1 MEDYSTSP
9 VSGPRPK
16 YVSPLFANEILVWYF
31 DITTR
36 YRPRKIIMSDNLVLD
51 GEVREGFILLG
62 KKGVYKVEKFLGE
75 GSFGRVAKCKKLGT
89 DKVVAI
95 KIVSGS
101 AQTEINLLK
110 ELSKIDGDKHNL
122 VKMVDCFRYKSYT
135 CIAMELLDQSLY
147 DFMRERYNQPL
158 TVEEIKTI
166 AWQMIVALKGL
177 ESINLVHCDI
187 KLDNIM
193 LVDQVS
199 EPFRVKLIDFGVSDK
214 ITNMRTGCL
223 MQNMV
228 YRAPEVHLGLPLD
241 QRVDMWSLGYV
252 LCVLYTGTFIH
263 GWDSE
268 YDIIRAMVN
277 IFFTKTEEN
286 SGKKLWKLDTPLQQ
300 SLKTEKLREVEQFV
314 DLLKRMLMMDPSKR
328 ISPSEALRHPFF
340 TLGRMQPT
348 AGSNNTKPAAVE
360 GSAVPLQRAECLH
373 MEQLWFYCAAADPHK
388 HSEQHDSICIGCSC
402 SSPAAAGAEN
412 LQV

>member
-1 MEDYSTSP
+1 
-9 VSGPRPK
+9 
-16 YVSPLFANEILVWYF
+16 
-31 DITTR
+31 
-36 YRPRKIIMSDNLVLD
+36 MSDNLVLD

-214 ITNMRTGCL
+214 ITNMRTGRL

-277 IFFTKTEEN
+277 MQEKSVSDRFDFWSFDQLIPDHLEAA
-286 SGKKLWKLDTPLQQ
+286 KK
-300 SLKTEKLREVEQFV
+300 REVEQFV

-360 GSAVPLQRAECLH
+360 VHQQHEATQATNVPQR
-373 MEQLWFYCAAADPHK
+373 
-388 HSEQHDSICIGCSC
+388 
-402 SSPAAAGAEN
+402 PAAVLQESHKPEKKPGRIQQQRDAIKNHQGARRKRN
-412 LQV
+412 PATQQNRDFGQRLQTEAEIRRRRF

>member
-1 MEDYSTSP
+1 LRRDREGSS
-9 VSGPRPK
+9 
-16 YVSPLFANEILVWYF
+16 LILVWYF

-214 ITNMRTGCL
+214 ITNMRTGRL

-268 YDIIRAMVN
+268 YDIIR
-277 IFFTKTEEN
+277 
-286 SGKKLWKLDTPLQQ
+286 LDTPLQQ
-300 SLKTEKLREVEQFV
+300 SLKTEKS
-314 DLLKRMLMMDPSKR
+314 RMLMMDPSKR

-360 GSAVPLQRAECLH
+360 VHQQHEATQATNVPQR
-373 MEQLWFYCAAADPHK
+373 
-388 HSEQHDSICIGCSC
+388 
-402 SSPAAAGAEN
+402 PAAV
-412 LQV
+412 LQESHNFDSVFCL

>member
-1 MEDYSTSP
+1 
-9 VSGPRPK
+9 
-16 YVSPLFANEILVWYF
+16 
-31 DITTR
+31 
-36 YRPRKIIMSDNLVLD
+36 MSDNLVLD

-62 KKGVYKVEKFLGE
+62 KKGVYKVEKFIGE

-110 ELSKIDGDKHNL
+110 ELSKIDADKHNL

-135 CIAMELLDQSLY
+135 CIALELLDQSLY

-199 EPFRVKLIDFGVSDK
+199 EPFRVKLIDFGVAEKVRD
-214 ITNMRTGCL
+214 MRTGCL

-263 GWDSE
+263 EWDSE

-277 IFFTKTEEN
+277 MQGMPDQKVLNQGLYTESFFTKTEEN
-286 SGKKLWKLDTPLQQ
+286 SRRKLWKTFLHTQLCIRYTLTFVQPAGTSYLEY
-300 SLKTEKLREVEQFV
+300 EKGGVAQ
-314 DLLKRMLMMDPSKR
+314 
-328 ISPSEALRHPFF
+328 
-340 TLGRMQPT
+340 
-348 AGSNNTKPAAVE
+348 
-360 GSAVPLQRAECLH
+360 
-373 MEQLWFYCAAADPHK
+373 
-388 HSEQHDSICIGCSC
+388 
-402 SSPAAAGAEN
+402 SSPTYTVN
-412 LQV
+412 VFSNP

>member
-1 MEDYSTSP
+1 LGSP
-9 VSGPRPK
+9 VTSR
-16 YVSPLFANEILVWYF
+16 
-31 DITTR
+31 TTR
-36 YRPRKIIMSDNLVLD
+36 RPQNRVSYTLGLLD

-214 ITNMRTGCL
+214 ITNMRTGRL

-277 IFFTKTEEN
+277 MQGMPEQKVLNQGLYTESFFTKTEEN

-300 SLKTEKLREVEQFV
+300 SLKTEKSKREVEQFV

-360 GSAVPLQRAECLH
+360 NSKSSSKGLSSVQPLTARSAPPNKYSHQILKKKKKKKKQ
-373 MEQLWFYCAAADPHK
+373 
-388 HSEQHDSICIGCSC
+388 
-402 SSPAAAGAEN
+402 
-412 LQV
+412 

>member
-1 MEDYSTSP
+1 RGLEVRHYLRGTSTLVLWSKLRYSLC
-9 VSGPRPK
+9 
-16 YVSPLFANEILVWYF
+16 PLFANEILVWYF

-214 ITNMRTGCL
+214 ITNMRTGRL

-268 YDIIRAMVN
+268 YDIIR
-277 IFFTKTEEN
+277 
-286 SGKKLWKLDTPLQQ
+286 Q
-300 SLKTEKLREVEQFV
+300 SLKTEKSVSDRFDFWSFDQLIPDHLEAAKKREVEQFV

-328 ISPSEALRHPFF
+328 ISPSEALRHPI
-340 TLGRMQPT
+340 THLRTPIET
-348 AGSNNTKPAAVE
+348 PP
-360 GSAVPLQRAECLH
+360 PLLLTQRSWVCFNSDTDCQVCTQKKKKKLVIVSMKLH
-373 MEQLWFYCAAADPHK
+373 
-388 HSEQHDSICIGCSC
+388 
-402 SSPAAAGAEN
+402 
-412 LQV
+412 

>member
-1 MEDYSTSP
+1 MAVVAKSP
-9 VSGPRPK
+9 
-16 YVSPLFANEILVWYF
+16 
-31 DITTR
+31 
-36 YRPRKIIMSDNLVLD
+36 
-51 GEVREGFILLG
+51 RER
-62 KKGVYKVEKFLGE
+62 KVEKFLGE

-300 SLKTEKLREVEQFV
+300 SLKTEKLVSDRFDFWSFDQLIPDHLEAAKKREVEQFV

-360 GSAVPLQRAECLH
+360 VHQQHEATQATNVPQR
-373 MEQLWFYCAAADPHK
+373 
-388 HSEQHDSICIGCSC
+388 
-402 SSPAAAGAEN
+402 PAAVLQESHKPEKKPGRIQQQRDAIKNHQGARRKRN
-412 LQV
+412 PATQQNRDFGQRLQTEAEIRRRRF